1 MKDNKLYTIE
11 MTEDESIRFYANK
24 IVEDA
29 LEDCSEFHYDM
40 DIEQYEDNGFVE
52 QHKEQIIDRINR
64 DERVLEVYFDEKYS
78 TINMCFG
85 LDYCPYYYEEYDLSL
100 DMERT
105 YLKAFIIKELKEIE
119 EYIDIRTTRDIIRH
133 FMDSYIEN
141 ATRLDEDMKDAIY
154 YSIKE
159 HICNTGFNEKY
170 IDKYEVYVDKNNI
183 KELIEGLE
191 NEIDKL
197 YIKEHT
203 DIKQISYY
211 KFLEILNKHNKEVQF
226 ESNELGKFVTKE
238 NGIYLGINNVNGEMK
253 MQDFDNIEKCLNYLN
268 EELEST
274 ENLEDESEEL

>member
-1 MKDNKLYTIE
+1 MKKTYQIE
-11 MTEDESIRFYANK
+11 LTEDEMIRYYANK
-24 IVEDA
+24 IVEDG
-29 LEDCSEFHYDM
+29 LDYCSEFHYDM
-40 DIEQYEDNGFVE
+40 DLNEYEDNGFVE
-52 QHKEQIIDRINR
+52 EHKEQIIDRINR
-64 DERVLEVYFDEKYS
+64 DERVLEVYLDEKYS

-85 LDYCPYYYEEYDLSL
+85 LDYCPYYYEEYDLSP

-105 YLKAFIIKELKEIE
+105 YLKAFIIKELKPIE
-119 EYIDIRTTRDIIRH
+119 TYIDIRTTRDIVRH

-141 ATRLDEDMKDAIY
+141 ATRLDDDMKDAIY

-170 IDKYEVYVDKNNI
+170 IDKYEVYVNKNNI

-203 DIKQISYY
+203 DVKFISYY
-211 KFLEILNKHNKEVQF
+211 KFLEILNKYNKEVQF
-226 ESNELGKFVTKE
+226 EPNDLEKFVTKE
-238 NGIYLGINNVNGEMK
+238 NDIYLGINNVNGEMK

-268 EELEST
+268 EGLEYK
-274 ENLEDESEEL
+274 ENLEDEEESEVL

>member
-119 EYIDIRTTRDIIRH
+119 
-133 FMDSYIEN
+133 S
-141 ATRLDEDMKDAIY
+141 
-154 YSIKE
+154 
-159 HICNTGFNEKY
+159 
-170 IDKYEVYVDKNNI
+170 
-183 KELIEGLE
+183 
-191 NEIDKL
+191 
-197 YIKEHT
+197 
-203 DIKQISYY
+203 
-211 KFLEILNKHNKEVQF
+211 
-226 ESNELGKFVTKE
+226 
-238 NGIYLGINNVNGEMK
+238 
-253 MQDFDNIEKCLNYLN
+253 
-268 EELEST
+268 
-274 ENLEDESEEL
+274 